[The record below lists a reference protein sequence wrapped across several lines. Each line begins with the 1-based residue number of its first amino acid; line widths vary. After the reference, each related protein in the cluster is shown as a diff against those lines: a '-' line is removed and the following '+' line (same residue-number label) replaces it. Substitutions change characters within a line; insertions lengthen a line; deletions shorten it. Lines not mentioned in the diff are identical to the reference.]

1 MNIKKILR
9 INTYLL
15 IFSILA
21 VLIACSDSENALG
34 ITDQIIGPPLG
45 NIDQSK
51 EYTAIFDTEV
61 GSFSVFLYDD
71 QVPYTVENFIN
82 LAQSGYYDKTTFHR
96 VLPNFM
102 AQGGDP
108 SGTGSGNPGYRF
120 ADEFHVDLRHDSEG
134 IMSMANSGVNTNGSQ
149 FFITFAPQ
157 PFLDAFDSNNNPKN
171 CQSMQISCHAVFG
184 KVSDGMNV
192 VKSIRLRD
200 PMRDSAP
207 GTVINSIKIEIK

>member
-1 MNIKKILR
+1 M
-9 INTYLL
+9 
-15 IFSILA
+15 
-21 VLIACSDSENALG
+21 
-34 ITDQIIGPPLG
+34 GPPVG

-61 GSFSVFLYDD
+61 GSFSIFLYDD

-108 SGTGSGNPGYRF
+108 SGTGAGNPGYRF

-134 IMSMANSGVNTNGSQ
+134 IVSMANSGVNTNGSQ

-157 PFLDAFDSNNNPKN
+157 PFLDAFDANNNPKN
-171 CQSMQISCHAVFG
+171 CQNMQVSCHAVFG
-184 KVSDGMNV
+184 KVSDGMDV